1 MTRICYGL
9 LLVFVIVA
17 TGCLGP
23 VRERYPEERDK
34 RPVPVYVVSHGW
46 HVGVVFRGQR
56 LREILPDHDRLP
68 QHEYLMVGWGDNK
81 YYPSE
86 RVRVDLFLRAA
97 FWPTGSVLHL
107 VGFNEPVDSYFRQS
121 EIVRL
126 QLSEQGVEK
135 MTGYIADRF
144 QKEEG
149 DNIVF
154 VSEGLYSNSAFFKAR
169 GWYFFP
175 QTSNKWTA
183 RVLRESGLPVTP
195 FYAITSGNVMKQ
207 ARKSGEVIQ
216 KR

>member
-1 MTRICYGL
+1 MTRICYGF
-9 LLVFVIVA
+9 LLVFLLLT

-23 VRERYPEERDK
+23 VRELYPGEQEQ
-34 RPVPVYVVSHGW
+34 RPVPVYVVNHGW
-46 HVGVVFRGQR
+46 HVGVVFRGER
-56 LREILPDHDRLP
+56 LREKLPEHDRLP
-68 QHEYLMVGWGDNK
+68 QNEFLMVGWGDNK

-107 VGFNEPVDSYFRQS
+107 VGFDAPVDAYFRQS

-126 QLSEQGVEK
+126 QLSEEGVEK

-144 QKEEG
+144 QKG
-149 DNIVF
+149 DSDEIIF
-154 VSEGLYSNSAFFKAR
+154 AADGLYPQSAFFEAE
-169 GWYFFP
+169 GTYFFP
-175 QTSNKWTA
+175 RTSNKWTA

-216 KR
+216 KP

>member
-1 MTRICYGL
+1 MWCGF
-9 LLVFVIVA
+9 LLVFVFLE

-23 VRERYPEERDK
+23 VRERYPEEQEK

-46 HVGVVFRGQR
+46 HVGVVFRGQH
-56 LREILPDHDRLP
+56 LREKLPEHDRLP
-68 QHEYLMVGWGDNK
+68 QHEFLMVGWGDNK

-86 RVRVDLFLRAA
+86 RVRVDLFLCAA
-97 FWPTGSVLHL
+97 FWPTKSVLHL
-107 VGFNEPVDSYFRQS
+107 VGFDAPVDVYFRQS

-126 QLSEQGVEK
+126 QLSEKGVEK
-135 MTGYIADRF
+135 MTDYIAARF
-144 QKEEG
+144 QKGEG
-149 DNIVF
+149 DNIIF
-154 VSEGLYSNSAFFKAR
+154 VSDGLYSNSAFFEAR
-169 GWYFFP
+169 GRYFFP

-216 KR
+216 NP